1 MEDSLVLWRVV
12 CHGDRVPDELPTQ
25 PPMPDA
31 KWSAGSLRITSRTIS
46 AEEISEA
53 LGLDPHD
60 KFEQG
65 SLAIPC
71 NPDSFRRESS
81 VWILTSGLGSDR
93 WPDEHAAALIKLLEG
108 RHEALARL
116 AADCEVEL
124 LLGFG
129 SENGQGGCVLP
140 SDLLKEVGLLGIDVV
155 LDLYP
160 PTPGDVSS
168 TAE

>member
-1 MEDSLVLWRVV
+1 
-12 CHGDRVPDELPTQ
+12 
-25 PPMPDA
+25 MPDA

-46 AEEISEA
+46 AAEISEA
-53 LGLDPHD
+53 LGIDPHD

-71 NPDSFRRESS
+71 SPESFRRESN
-81 VWILTSGLGSDR
+81 VWSRRSGLGSDR
-93 WPDEHAAALIKLLEG
+93 WPEEHAAALIRLLEG
-108 RHEALARL
+108 RHEALGRL
-116 AADCEVEL
+116 EADCEVEL

-140 SDLLKEVGLLGIDVV
+140 AALLREVGLLGIDVV

-160 PTPGDVSS
+160 PTLDDESS